1 MPPTLPSQVQKKLFD
16 AKLGLVEAE
25 LERVKLAAANAK
37 RAAAKAE
44 RAAASKLKQAEAKL
58 KRAVAKLELHSEPAP
73 APDAVPDEQ
82 HEQACQSAII
92 RWRLPRA
99 IVRGA
104 ARSHCASQ

>member
-1 MPPTLPSQVQKKLFD
+1 MNDAEKRARAE
-16 AKLGLVEAE
+16 AKLKLAQDEVKA
-25 LERVKLAAANAK
+25 LKLAAAKAK
-37 RAAAKAE
+37 GAAAEAE

-58 KRAVAKLELHSEPAP
+58 KRAVAKQKLHSEPAP

-82 HEQACQSAII
+82 HEQACQRAII
-92 RWRLPRA
+92 RWRLPQA